1 MSLMAKLE
9 KEENDFKEEETTNQ
23 SKSWENDLG
32 ASKILNE
39 KEENK
44 GANCNQ
50 LTDEQEVA
58 GKGVTMDAEEETVKT
73 EEAFNE
79 EARIDKEQMKDNDEK
94 NNKVLT

>member
-1 MSLMAKLE
+1 MPLSSWISGKSTQPRRLLTSMSLMAKLE
-9 KEENDFKEEETTNQ
+9 KEENDFKEKETANQ

-58 GKGVTMDAEEETVKT
+58 GKV
-73 EEAFNE
+73 
-79 EARIDKEQMKDNDEK
+79 
-94 NNKVLT
+94 